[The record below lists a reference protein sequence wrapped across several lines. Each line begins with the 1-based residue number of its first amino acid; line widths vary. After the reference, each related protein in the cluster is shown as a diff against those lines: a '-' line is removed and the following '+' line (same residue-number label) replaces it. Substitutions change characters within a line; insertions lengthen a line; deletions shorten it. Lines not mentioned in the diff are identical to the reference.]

1 VTRGTQSA
9 NDPARLSLAAFV
21 PESNGTV

>member
-1 VTRGTQSA
+1 VTDGPQPAT
-9 NDPARLSLAAFV
+9 DPDCRSLAAFV